1 MGRGWVAVAAA
12 ALLVA
17 PAVSRC
23 QEASGRLD
31 LPEATVKRIELVM
44 LVLDPEPAPRILQS
58 ELTFSG
64 IDPWDVRR
72 TLQAYN
78 LRSELAQI
86 TQNSVVLAPYLLQR
100 TFNLRSN
107 QYLQLRLK
115 GQSATLVFWFTW
127 Q

>member
-1 MGRGWVAVAAA
+1 MERGWLAVAAA
-12 ALLVA
+12 ALLIA

-31 LPEATVKRIELVM
+31 LPEATANRIELVT
-44 LVLDPEPAPRILQS
+44 LVLDPDPAPRILQS

-78 LRSELAQI
+78 LRSELAQF

-100 TFNLRSN
+100 AFNLRSN
-107 QYLQLRLK
+107 QYLQLRLR
-115 GQSATLVFWFTW
+115 GQSANLVFWFTW

>member
-1 MGRGWVAVAAA
+1 MERGWLAVAAA
-12 ALLVA
+12 ALLIA

-23 QEASGRLD
+23 QEASARLD
-31 LPEATVKRIELVM
+31 LPEATANRIELVT
-44 LVLDPEPAPRILQS
+44 LVFDPDPAPRILQS

-86 TQNSVVLAPYLLQR
+86 TQDSVVLAPYLLQR

-115 GQSATLVFWFTW
+115 GQSANLVFWFTW

>member
-1 MGRGWVAVAAA
+1 MERVWLAIAAA

-17 PAVSRC
+17 PAASPC
-23 QEASGRLD
+23 QEASGRLH
-31 LPEATVKRIELVM
+31 LPEATASRIELIS
-44 LVLDPEPAPRILQS
+44 LVFDPGPAPRILQG
-58 ELTFSG
+58 ELTISG

-86 TQNSVVLAPYLLQR
+86 TQDSLVLAPYLLQR
-100 TFNLRSN
+100 AFNLRAN
-107 QYLQLRLK
+107 QFLQLRLK
-115 GQSATLVFWFTW
+115 GQSANLVFRLTW

>member
-1 MGRGWVAVAAA
+1 MERGWLAVAAA
-12 ALLVA
+12 ALLAA
-17 PAVSRC
+17 PGVSRC

-31 LPEATVKRIELVM
+31 LPEAAAKRIELVT
-44 LVLDPEPAPRILQS
+44 LVLDADPAPRILQS

-86 TQNSVVLAPYLLQR
+86 TQDSVVLAPYLLQR

-115 GQSATLVFWFTW
+115 GQSVNLVFWFTW